1 MAAREAAE
9 AMGRGLRQS
18 VSASGGHVPVKAA
31 RVLHDRLMIPGER
44 PSDCVDEMHA
54 LARLIEVEELR
65 YERLVGDSGG
75 SHRAGYAIGRIL
87 SLVQD
92 DVSGVDVVSKYC
104 LDALTSPSTP
114 PRAQA
119 AALRLLCSVVSVT
132 GFQFPLTDERL
143 VERLRAW
150 ALGDLRPRADAAP
163 PGRARRE
170 AEDAAETAERA
181 AAALEAAREPTADLA
196 RATAARAALEALRV
210 KTYALGCLAVA
221 LEAEDVASAL
231 VRDGAMAE
239 IVTPLRRALV
249 EGAPPEGAGAVAAS
263 ARRRAS
269 RRRAGSARASA
280 GAPAVNASANARAAA
295 SRSPVSVPSCS

>member
-31 RVLHDRLMIPGER
+31 RELHDRLMSPGDVR
-44 PSDCVDEMHA
+44 PSDRVDEVHA

-119 AALRLLCSVVSVT
+119 AGLRLLCSVVSVT

-170 AEDAAETAERA
+170 AEDAAEAAERA
-181 AAALEAAREPTADLA
+181 AAAAEAARAPTAPLA
-196 RATAARAALEALRV
+196 RATAAVAAADALRV

-249 EGAPPEGAGAVAAS
+249 EGAPPEGAGAVAAFF
-263 ARRRAS
+263 
-269 RRRAGSARASA
+269 
-280 GAPAVNASANARAAA
+280 AP
-295 SRSPVSVPSCS
+295 

>member
-231 VRDGAMAE
+231 VRDCLLYTSPSPRDATLSRM
-239 IVTPLRRALV
+239 PS
-249 EGAPPEGAGAVAAS
+249 S
-263 ARRRAS
+263 A
-269 RRRAGSARASA
+269 
-280 GAPAVNASANARAAA
+280 
-295 SRSPVSVPSCS
+295 

>member
-1 MAAREAAE
+1 MMESKPLRATDTKFGTKTEADSESASLHPEVRGRRVVRGVQPRGRTGRARAGLAMAAREAAE

-31 RVLHDRLMIPGER
+31 RVLHDRPMIPGER

-104 LDALTSPSTP
+104 LDALTSRSDA

-132 GFQFPLTDERL
+132 GQFPLTDERL

-150 ALGDLRPRADAAP
+150 ALGDLRPRADAALP
-163 PGRARRE
+163 DARARSRGRRRNRGS
-170 AEDAAETAERA
+170 APPPRWRRRA
-181 AAALEAAREPTADLA
+181 SPPRIWRGPG
-196 RATAARAALEALRV
+196 AARAALEALRV
-210 KTYALGCLAVA
+210 KTYAAQVPRGG
-221 LEAEDVASAL
+221 
-231 VRDGAMAE
+231 VRG
-239 IVTPLRRALV
+239 
-249 EGAPPEGAGAVAAS
+249 
-263 ARRRAS
+263 
-269 RRRAGSARASA
+269 
-280 GAPAVNASANARAAA
+280 
-295 SRSPVSVPSCS
+295 

>member
-31 RVLHDRLMIPGER
+31 RELHDRLMAPGDVR
-44 PSDCVDEMHA
+44 PSDVVDVVHA

-114 PRAQA
+114 PKAQA
-119 AALRLLCSVVSVT
+119 AGLRLLCAVVSVT

-143 VERLRAW
+143 VDRLRAW
-150 ALGDLRPRADAAP
+150 ALGDLRPHADAAP
-163 PGRARRE
+163 RTARRE
-170 AEDAAETAERA
+170 AADAAEAAERA
-181 AAALEAAREPTADLA
+181 AAEAEASGAPTAHLA
-196 RATAARAALEALRV
+196 RRAATLAKLEALRV

-221 LEAEDVASAL
+221 LEAEDVASEL
-231 VRDGAMAE
+231 VRDGVMSE
-239 IVTPLRRALV
+239 IVTPLRLALV
-249 EGAPPEGAGAVAAS
+249 EKAPNEGADVVEAFIS
-263 ARRRAS
+263 DPDSERAS
-269 RRRAGSARASA
+269 
-280 GAPAVNASANARAAA
+280 P
-295 SRSPVSVPSCS
+295 RSLGVGGERVETDR

>member
-31 RVLHDRLMIPGER
+31 RELHDRLMSPGDVR
-44 PSDCVDEMHA
+44 PSDRVDEVHA

-119 AALRLLCSVVSVT
+119 ASLRLLCSVVSVT

-170 AEDAAETAERA
+170 AEDAA
-181 AAALEAAREPTADLA
+181 
-196 RATAARAALEALRV
+196 
-210 KTYALGCLAVA
+210 KAV
-221 LEAEDVASAL
+221 
-231 VRDGAMAE
+231 
-239 IVTPLRRALV
+239 PLF
-249 EGAPPEGAGAVAAS
+249 
-263 ARRRAS
+263 
-269 RRRAGSARASA
+269 
-280 GAPAVNASANARAAA
+280 
-295 SRSPVSVPSCS
+295 